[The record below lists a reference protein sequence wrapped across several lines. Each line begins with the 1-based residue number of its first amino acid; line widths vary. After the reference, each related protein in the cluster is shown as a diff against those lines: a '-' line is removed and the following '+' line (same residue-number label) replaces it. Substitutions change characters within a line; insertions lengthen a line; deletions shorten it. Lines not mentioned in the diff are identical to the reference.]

1 MSVVPFPRSEDH
13 VWVCGCGCCSFFLH
27 GDGEPRCTSCEAL
40 VSGDPGGW
48 YERVA
53 GAGDWSGKVP
63 EWQSRGDLSL
73 VRAVTARRAN
83 DPDVALLFVVKK
95 SGMRHLFSD
104 VDGDEQAAWA
114 VRMLDAGKEML

>member
-1 MSVVPFPRSEDH
+1 
-13 VWVCGCGCCSFFLH
+13 
-27 GDGEPRCTSCEAL
+27 
-40 VSGDPGGW
+40 
-48 YERVA
+48 
-53 GAGDWSGKVP
+53 
-63 EWQSRGDLSL
+63 